1 MDLIIYFILM
11 FISGISATLSAIY
24 VIKNIIKRRN
34 DVTDDNYVWFCNLPR
49 DSISD
54 EEALIFLERYLCES
68 SDLIHDI
75 VLCSDNDRGHLNYYI
90 VDDILTTHSKKY
102 HNELRINA
110 KRSKKK

>member
-1 MDLIIYFILM
+1 MDLIICSIFM
-11 FISGISATLSAIY
+11 FISGISATLSAIC

-54 EEALIFLERYLCES
+54 EEALIFLERYLCER
-68 SDLIHDI
+68 SDAIHDI
-75 VLCSDNDRGHLNYYI
+75 YKNRRGHLNYYI
-90 VDDILTTHSKKY
+90 VDDILTIHSKKY

>member
-1 MDLIIYFILM
+1 MDLINCSIFM
-11 FISGISATLSAIY
+11 FISGITATLSAISAIY
-24 VIKNIIKRRN
+24 IIKNIIKRRN
-34 DVTDDNYVWFCNLPR
+34 DVTDDNYVWFCNLPS

-68 SDLIHDI
+68 SDLIHG
-75 VLCSDNDRGHLNYYI
+75 LFANSRGHLNYYI

>member
-1 MDLIIYFILM
+1 MGLIIYLICM
-11 FISGISATLSAIY
+11 FISGISATLSAIC

-34 DVTDDNYVWFCNLPR
+34 DVTDDNYVWFCNLTR

-54 EEALIFLERYLCES
+54 EEALIFLERYLCEGEGF
-68 SDLIHDI
+68 DVIHEI
-75 VLCSDNDRGHLNYYI
+75 YKNRRGYLNYYI
-90 VDDILTTHSKKY
+90 VDYILSTHSKKY